1 MKLTEKITET
11 IDRVIGVFSPVRALN
26 RQMARKAAEQKFSS
40 YTGASN
46 DRPRSNWNTS
56 AGSADADLLPEL
68 EDLRERSRDLV
79 RNDPHASSIQQA
91 YVDNIVGNGIKPQSL
106 VSAEELNITEEQ
118 AAEVR
123 KACEYVWQRWVSDAD
138 ASEHDDFYGL
148 QALIMKQI
156 FTNGEVFVLPTMVND
171 DSRPFGLALEIIE
184 SDRVESKNNA
194 DNPNQKGSNLR
205 SGIEL
210 GKRGEPLAYWI
221 RTSHPGDGIYE
232 RNYKRKW
239 KRYPSKNSNGRLN
252 VLHLMNKRRPGQTRG
267 EPLLSSSLATFRD
280 LSSFLEAT
288 LIKER
293 VSACFSMIVTSDD
306 PYQSA
311 LQRSDSTRNGR
322 RINSLEPG
330 AVEYL
335 APGENVQFGNPNN
348 TGSTFDPFVERNLR
362 AIGASLGLP
371 IELVTNDFSKTN
383 YSSARAALLES
394 RRMFKRHQEYLI
406 SRLCKPVYEMLIE
419 EAWLRGFIP
428 HVDFDKYRYE
438 LTKCR
443 WVPPGWAWVDPL
455 KEAQASAAAV
465 ELGVSS
471 LAEEAASQGRDWEE
485 LIKQKAYE
493 EKRRIEIRNKLG
505 LKEEQEKKDD

>member
-1 MKLTEKITET
+1 MKLTDRITET
-11 IDRVIGVFSPVRALN
+11 IDRFIGVFSPLKALN
-26 RQMARKAAEQKFSS
+26 RKMARKAVEEQFTS

-46 DRPRSNWNTS
+46 ARPRSNWNAS
-56 AGSADADLLPEL
+56 AGSADADLLPDL
-68 EDLRERSRDLV
+68 ENLRERSRDLV

-106 VSAEELNITEEQ
+106 ASAEKLGITEDQ
-118 AAEVR
+118 ASEVR
-123 KACEYVWQRWVSDAD
+123 KACEDVWHRWVSEAD
-138 ASEHDDFYGL
+138 ASDHDDFYGL

-156 FTNGEVFVLPTMVND
+156 FTNGEVFILPTMID
-171 DSRPFGLALEIIE
+171 DESREFGLALEIIE
-184 SDRVESKNNA
+184 ADRCESKNNA
-194 DNPNQKGSNLR
+194 DNPNNKNTNLR

-210 GKRGEPLAYWI
+210 GRRGEPIAYWI

-232 RNYKRKW
+232 RSYKKKW
-239 KRYPSKNSNGRLN
+239 KRYLARNANGRKN

-267 EPLLSSSLATFRD
+267 EPLLSPSLATFHS

-293 VSACFSMIVTSDD
+293 VSACFTMIVTSDD

-311 LQRSDSTRNGR
+311 LQRSDATRNNR

-330 AVEYL
+330 LVEYL
-335 APGENVQFGNPNN
+335 SPGESVQWGNPNN
-348 TGSTFDPFVERNLR
+348 TGNTFDPFVERNLR

-371 IELVTNDFSKTN
+371 LELVTNDFSKTN

-428 HVDFDKYRYE
+428 YVDFDRNKHE

-465 ELGVSS
+465 SLGVSS
-471 LAEEAASQGRDWEE
+471 LAEEAASQGRDWLE
-485 LIKQKAYE
+485 LQKQLAYE
-493 EKRRIEIRNKLG
+493 QKMKEEIRDSLG
-505 LKEEQEKKDD
+505 LKEEQEENNG